1 AGALP
6 DSFAIRFIYEKGG
19 KQYEFAPAELP
30 ADLNSYNYVS
40 RTDKLIRKGNAEPP
54 IKGFALSGNSDE
66 DSTSIVLSQ
75 PYAVLLFCEDFSTPF
90 AAWKDDFAKLYAA
103 AKAKNIPV
111 YVITNR
117 VDEARD
123 NFAATPFAGVQI
135 FKCDYTA
142 IRTAAR
148 TNPTVYLIKE
158 GTVLDKQ
165 SYKRMD
171 RIINGLDPIPALPA
185 NPGATV
191 DSLN

>member
-1 AGALP
+1 MRNRRSKGLRYP
-6 DSFAIRFIYEKGG
+6 AI
-19 KQYEFAPAELP
+19 
-30 ADLNSYNYVS
+30 
-40 RTDKLIRKGNAEPP
+40 T
-54 IKGFALSGNSDE
+54 DE
-66 DSTSIVLSQ
+66 DSTSIVLSH

-90 AAWKDDFAKLYAA
+90 SAWKDDFAKLYAA

-117 VDEARD
+117 ADEARN
-123 NFAATPFAGVQI
+123 NFAATPFADIQI

-171 RIINGLDPIPALPA
+171 R
-185 NPGATV
+185 
-191 DSLN
+191 S